1 MPQLTRLAAFA
12 KKNAGRLATGA
23 VVCLCAA
30 ALLLPGV
37 LGAARQAQLLGQ
49 VQPRPAVAGVPS
61 EQARSIPLLYDLY
74 RRQAG
79 QTIPGNS
86 RRSWRFFPTPKI
98 PIKNISCLPGFSLR
112 TV

>member
-1 MPQLTRLAAFA
+1 MPIRISI
-12 KKNAGRLATGA
+12 

-79 QTIPGNS
+79 DPLPQADNRRRS
-86 RRSWRFFPTPKI
+86 RRGSHGGGG
-98 PIKNISCLPGFSLR
+98 PGRPAARPWPALAC
-112 TV
+112 